1 MKRRWLLIAVVAI
14 AISLSVWLVA
24 QQLGRESQ
32 PVTVTIVAPDP
43 VITLH
48 SPTTVTAGGPE
59 FILLVN
65 GTGFLTNSVVR
76 WNGLDRPTTYVSA
89 TELQAQIPATDIG
102 VAGTAQVTVFTPEPQ
117 PSAYLQW
124 DASPSVAVAG
134 YNAYR
139 SQQDGGPYALLNP
152 ALVSAL
158 GYADGTI
165 QRGSTYF
172 YVVRAVDPNGAE
184 SENSNQ
190 AVAVVPQR

>member
-1 MKRRWLLIAVVAI
+1 MTRRWLLIAAAI
-14 AISLSVWLVA
+14 VMLLSVWLVA

-117 PSAYLQW
+117 PSAHLQW
-124 DASPSVAVAG
+124 DASPTPTVVG
-134 YNAYR
+134 YNLYR
-139 SQQDGGPYALLNP
+139 SQQNGGPYALLNQS
-152 ALVSAL
+152 LISVL
-158 GYADGTI
+158 TYADGTI
-165 QRGSTYF
+165 QGGRTYF
-172 YVVRAVDPNGAE
+172 YVATAMDSNGTE
-184 SENSNQ
+184 SIKSNQ
-190 AVAVVPQR
+190 AVAVVPN

>member
-1 MKRRWLLIAVVAI
+1 MKRRWLLIAAVIVML
-14 AISLSVWLVA
+14 LSVWLVA

-59 FILLVN
+59 FTLLVN

-76 WNGLDRPTTYVSA
+76 WIGLDRPTTYVSA

-102 VAGTAQVTVFTPEPQ
+102 VAGTSQVTVFTPEPQ
-117 PSAYLQW
+117 PLAYLQW
-124 DASPSVAVAG
+124 DASPSPAVVG
-134 YNAYR
+134 YNLYR

-152 ALVSAL
+152 ALASGL
-158 GYADGTI
+158 TYIDGTI
-165 QRGSTYF
+165 EGGTTYF
-172 YVVRAVDPNGAE
+172 YVARAEDFSGRE
-184 SENSNQ
+184 SPNSNQ
-190 AVAVVPQR
+190 AVAVVPQG

>member
-1 MKRRWLLIAVVAI
+1 MKRAWIIVAI
-14 AISLSVWLVA
+14 ALVVLLSAWLIA

-59 FILLVN
+59 FTLLVN
-65 GTGFLTNSVVR
+65 GTGFLTNSVIR
-76 WNGLDRPTTYVSA
+76 WDSQDRPTTYVSA

-124 DASPSVAVAG
+124 DASPTPTVVG

-139 SQQDGGPYALLNP
+139 SQQDGGPYTVLNAALISTL
-152 ALVSAL
+152 A
-158 GYADGTI
+158 YTDGTI
-165 QRGSTYF
+165 QRGNTYF
-172 YVVRAVDPNGAE
+172 YVARALDSNGTE
-184 SENSNQ
+184 SINSNQ
-190 AVAVVPQR
+190 AVANVP